1 MIAAGE
7 RVIELDQ
14 KKDISVK
21 INVLESLFKDR

>member
-1 MIAAGE
+1 MIADGE
-7 RVIELDQ
+7 RGIELDQ